1 LRDPFPVVN
10 PLNLLFGQQTDRNTR
25 VVVFVTNLQLA
36 PNDVASIVKV
46 NLVAGNGQIFDLE
59 AQDVRMTPV
68 SNLSQVTFR
77 LPDNLAPGVCA
88 IKIKAHNQ
96 ESNQGNIR
104 IQ

>member
-1 LRDPFPVVN
+1 
-10 PLNLLFGQQTDRNTR
+10 
-25 VVVFVTNLQLA
+25 
-36 PNDVASIVKV
+36 
-46 NLVAGNGQIFDLE
+46 
-59 AQDVRMTPV
+59 MTPV